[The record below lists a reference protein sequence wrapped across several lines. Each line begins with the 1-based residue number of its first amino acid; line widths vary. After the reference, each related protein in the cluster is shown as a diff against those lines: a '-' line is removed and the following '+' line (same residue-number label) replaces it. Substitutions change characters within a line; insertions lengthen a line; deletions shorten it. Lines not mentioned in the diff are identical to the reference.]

1 MIKADP
7 EILYKYFS
15 QELLSRISRMGSVAV
30 SFSGGVDSSVVL
42 VAMVSL
48 LGKSS
53 VIAYTFNSVLH
64 VKDEIVRGSDLCSEL
79 GVEQITLEGPEQAD
93 PVVMNNHYNRCE
105 ICKRLRLK
113 LLRSVCPSSH
123 TLIDGTNWDDVKDPT
138 RLGNRVISELGI
150 FSPLAEARLAK
161 SSVREMARDMGI
173 PWWNEPATACLAT
186 RFPRDEALDPFEM
199 SRVAEAE
206 GALKEAGFNV
216 RLRALNGG
224 VVCLEFS
231 PDELDVMLIQR
242 MALLQIL
249 SPYGFHRAMVDLE
262 GYRTGRVWP

>member
-1 MIKADP
+1 MIKVDS
-7 EILYKYFS
+7 EILSDYFS
-15 QELLSRISRMGSVAV
+15 QELSSRISRMGSVAV

-53 VIAYTFNSVLH
+53 VTAYTFHSVLH

-79 GVEQITLEGPEQAD
+79 GVEQIILDGPEQGD
-93 PVVMNNHYNRCE
+93 PVVMENHHNRCE

-113 LLRSVCPSSH
+113 LLCSVCPSS
-123 TLIDGTNWDDVKDPT
+123 LRLVDGTNWDDVQDPT
-138 RLGNRVISELGI
+138 RLGNRAISEFDI
-150 FSPLAEARLAK
+150 FSPLAKARLTK

-186 RFPRDEALDPFEM
+186 RFPKNEALDPFEM
-199 SRVAEAE
+199 FRVAEAE

-216 RLRALNGG
+216 RLRALKGG
-224 VVCLEFS
+224 VVCLEFP
-231 PDELDVMLIQR
+231 PDESDVILIQR
-242 MALLQIL
+242 RALLQIL
-249 SPYGFHRAMVDLE
+249 SPYGFHRTMVDLE